1 VNPRRGTQ
9 KTKKGDSIGTSRSP
23 VVPGGLDARV
33 AVLAIE
39 QALEELGIHATLSDI
54 VAKAQSI
61 ERLIIQS
68 RCAVRRS
75 KCAE

>member
-1 VNPRRGTQ
+1 MNTRRGTR
-9 KTKKGDSIGTSRSP
+9 KTKTGDSIGTSRSP
-23 VVPGGLDARV
+23 VVPGGLDAKV
-33 AVLAIE
+33 TILAIE

>member
-1 VNPRRGTQ
+1 VNPCPGTR
-9 KTKKGDSIGTSRSP
+9 KTKTGASIGTSRSP

-33 AVLAIE
+33 TVLAIE

-61 ERLIIQS
+61 ERVIIQS

-75 KCAE
+75 KCAD